1 MKKTS
6 CRLLVLVFLLGVFA
20 CEEAA
25 QTPQDE
31 LYPAYE
37 SYREIPGLT
46 AEEIKAVEALRSEG
60 RRFVYGMNL
69 SAEAFYRDNGEVGGY
84 AGLVCAW
91 LSKLFDM
98 PFEPAIYNWGDLLN
112 GLESR
117 DIDFSGELTASSR
130 RRIRYFMTSA
140 IAERS
145 VKYLRIDGSEEIS
158 RIARTRPLRYAFL
171 SDSAISEQVLAL
183 ARHEVEAYFVQDYAT
198 AYRMLK
204 TGEVDAFFDTGIA
217 EAAFDSYGD
226 VRAEYFF
233 PLIYSPV
240 SMSTQNPL
248 LAPLISVVQKALQ
261 NGGSWQL
268 ARFYSQG
275 YHEYLGHKLFAQL
288 NGEEKEYVSGRVE
301 SGQTVRVA
309 AEHDNYPSSFFN
321 GHEGKWQ
328 GIAWDVLSAVS
339 AFTGMRFERA
349 NPGRVDW
356 PELMG
361 MLESG
366 EAQMITEL
374 VRSTERE
381 KRFIWPDM
389 AYQTD
394 NFALLS
400 RSDFP
405 DISINEV
412 SYVRVGLLKSTIYS
426 HIFNEWFP
434 GHTRVVECGSISQAV
449 DALEK
454 GEIDLLMASRSLLL
468 SMTNYE
474 ERAGFKSN
482 LAFDHTF
489 ESTFG
494 FHKEE
499 AALAAIVSK
508 AMRLVDLRDISERWS
523 HKVFDYRAK
532 IAQAQRPWLIGSM
545 TLLLCVITLL
555 LVIFLRNRREGVRLE
570 KLVRE
575 RTEQLRAVIGNYE
588 GVIWSVD
595 KDRIIRTFN
604 GLYLK
609 TIGVTP
615 DFLEGK
621 SLDLAKPKNRHLDV
635 LENVDKA
642 LLHGLSQDW
651 TGEIDGRMFHS
662 HTSPIYD
669 SAGQVSGVVGS
680 TDDVTEVLR
689 LQDDLHKAVEAAE
702 AASRSKSDFLSNMS
716 HEMRTPMNAIIGM
729 TTIGKAAADMERKDY
744 AFGKIQDASTHLL
757 GVINDI
763 LDMSKIEA
771 GKFEISLV
779 EFDFEKML
787 QKVVNVVN
795 FRVEEKRQSL
805 AVHIDPELPPTLF
818 GDDQRLAQVI
828 ANLLSNAVKF
838 TPEDG
843 NIHLGAYLASE
854 EGDLACI
861 RIEVS
866 DSGIGISSE
875 QQTKLFKSFQ
885 QAESS
890 TTRRFGGTGLGLA
903 ISRRIVEMMGGE
915 IWVKSELGRGATF
928 GFTIRVKYS
937 RLPMSATAAI
947 PSGARVLVVDDQP
960 EVLAIF
966 QETAGRLGFG
976 CEVAQNGEEALEKVR
991 LEVYDMFFIDWR
1003 MPGMDG
1009 IDLAPRLREIHE
1021 KKSGAGKAVVVMI
1034 SSTEWD
1040 SIEKEARAAGV
1051 DKFLAK
1057 PLFPSDIAECVG
1069 VCLGGRAASVHED
1082 GEEAAD
1088 LADNFE
1094 GRHVLLAEDVEI
1106 NREIVMA
1113 LLEPTCL
1120 AIDCAENGAEAVE
1133 MFIRNPELYDM
1144 IFMDVQMP
1152 EMDGYEATRRIRAL
1166 DLPRAGEIPIIA
1178 MSANVFK
1185 EDVEKCLSAGM
1196 NDHVGKPLD
1205 LGVVIAKLH
1214 QYLES

>member
-1 MKKTS
+1 
-6 CRLLVLVFLLGVFA
+6 LVLVFLLGVFA
-20 CEEAA
+20 CEKTA

-31 LYPAYE
+31 FYPVYE

-46 AEEIKAVEALRSEG
+46 AEEIRVVEALRSEG

-69 SAEAFYRDNGEVGGY
+69 SSEAFYRDNGEVGGY
-84 AGLVCAW
+84 TWLVCDW

-117 DIDFSGELTASSR
+117 EIDFSGELTASSR

-145 VKYLRIDGSEEIS
+145 VKYMRIDGSEEIS

-204 TGEVDAFFDTGIA
+204 AGEADAFFDTGIA
-217 EAAFDSYGD
+217 ETAFDSYGD

-275 YHEYLGHKLFAQL
+275 YQEYLGHKLFAQL
-288 NGEEKEYVSGRVE
+288 NGEEREYIRGLAE
-301 SGQTVRVA
+301 SGQAVRVA
-309 AEHDNYPSSFFN
+309 TEHDNYPASFFN
-321 GHEGKWQ
+321 WHEGQWQ

-339 AFTGMRFERA
+339 AFTGIRFERA
-349 NPGRVDW
+349 NPDRVDW
-356 PELMG
+356 PELLRL
-361 MLESG
+361 LESG
-366 EAQMITEL
+366 EAQLITEL
-374 VRSTERE
+374 VRSKERE
-381 KRFIWPDM
+381 GRFIWPEVS
-389 AYQTD
+389 YQTD

-400 RSDFP
+400 QVGYP

-412 SYVRVGLLKSTIYS
+412 SYVRVGLPKDTIYS
-426 HIFNEWFP
+426 HIFDEWFP
-434 GHTRVVECGSISQAV
+434 GHARAVEYNSLSQAV
-449 DALEK
+449 DALEN

-474 ERAGFKSN
+474 ERVGFKSN

-494 FHKEE
+494 LHKEE
-499 AALAAIVSK
+499 GILASVIAKS
-508 AMRLVDLRDISERWS
+508 MRLIDLKDISERWV

-545 TLLLCVITLL
+545 ILLFFVVALL

-575 RTEQLRAVIGNYE
+575 STEQLRVVIGNYG

-604 GLYLK
+604 GHYLK

-621 SLDLAKPKNRHLDV
+621 SLELARLKNRHLDV

-642 LLHGLSQDW
+642 LSQGISHDW
-651 TGEIDGRMFHS
+651 TSDIDGRMFHS
-662 HTSPIYD
+662 RTSPIYD
-669 SAGQVSGVVGS
+669 SEGQVSGVVGS
-680 TDDVTEVLR
+680 TDDVTDILR
-689 LQDDLHKAVEAAE
+689 LQDDLRKAVEAAE
-702 AASRSKSDFLSNMS
+702 AASRAKSDFLSNMS
-716 HEMRTPMNAIIGM
+716 HEMRTPMNAVIGM
-729 TTIGKAAADMERKDY
+729 TTIGKAAADTERKDY
-744 AFGKIQDASTHLL
+744 AFGKIQEASTHLL

-771 GKFEISLV
+771 GKFEISPV

-795 FRVEEKRQSL
+795 FRVEEKRQFL
-805 AVHIDPELPPTLF
+805 AVHIDPGLPPTLF
-818 GDDQRLAQVI
+818 CDDQRLAQVVT
-828 ANLLSNAVKF
+828 NLLSNAVKF

-854 EGDLACI
+854 EEDLACI
-861 RIEVS
+861 RIEVR
-866 DSGIGISSE
+866 DSGIGISPE
-875 QQTKLFKSFQ
+875 QQTNLFKSFQ

-903 ISRRIVEMMGGE
+903 ISKRIVEMMGGE
-915 IWVKSELGRGATF
+915 IWVKSDLGHGATF
-928 GFTIRVKYS
+928 GFTIRAKCS
-937 RLPMSATAAI
+937 RLPMFAPAEI
-947 PSGARVLVVDDQP
+947 PSDTRVLAVDDQP

-966 QETAGRLGFG
+966 QETAVRFGFI
-976 CEVAQNGEEALEKVR
+976 CEVAQSGEEAMEKVR
-991 LEVYDMFFIDWR
+991 LGTYDMFFIDWR
-1003 MPGMDG
+1003 LPGMDG
-1009 IDLAPRLREIHE
+1009 IELTGRLKEIQGE
-1021 KKSGAGKAVVVMI
+1021 NSVADKAVVMI

-1040 SIEKEARAAGV
+1040 IIEKDARAAGV

-1057 PLFPSDIAECVG
+1057 PLFPSDIAECMC
-1069 VCLGGRAASVHED
+1069 VCLGGGRAASVQED
-1082 GEEAAD
+1082 GEEAAER
-1088 LADNFE
+1088 ADIFE
-1094 GRHVLLAEDVEI
+1094 SRHILLAEDVEI
-1106 NREIVMA
+1106 NREIVLA

-1120 AIDCAENGAEAVE
+1120 VIDCAENGAEAVK
-1133 MFIRNPELYDM
+1133 MFSRNPELYDV

-1185 EDVEKCLSAGM
+1185 EDVEKCLAAGM